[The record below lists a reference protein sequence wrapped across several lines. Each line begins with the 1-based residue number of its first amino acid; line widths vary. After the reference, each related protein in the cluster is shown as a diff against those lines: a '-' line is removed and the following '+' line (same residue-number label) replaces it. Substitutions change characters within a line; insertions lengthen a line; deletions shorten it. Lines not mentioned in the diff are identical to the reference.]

1 MKFISEF
8 KSVNFFT
15 LDLWNSL
22 VNFPHKRFHLRTY
35 PPHML
40 SSTSTRRSYHRN
52 VQRGPALPNRR
63 PQLAFWP
70 SSDEDEN
77 VSDGGWVS
85 VQATSSAANPAT
97 ASSPYCRV
105 RSRNSTFSATADNR
119 RQTARILHQY
129 SARHRLLAGAHTR
142 QMSKNSRRF
151 TAKQR

>member
-1 MKFISEF
+1 VKFISEF

-63 PQLAFWP
+63 PQLAFLP

-97 ASSPYCRV
+97 NAVTTPSTSSSSHLRRTAEFVPETPL
-105 RSRNSTFSATADNR
+105 SQQPQTTADK
-119 RQTARILHQY
+119 QPGFYTSIPHAIDCSLE
-129 SARHRLLAGAHTR
+129 HTR
-142 QMSKNSRRF
+142 DK
-151 TAKQR
+151 